1 MKKLAF
7 TIGDFDCIGQDH
19 LHLINEM
26 RKIVMPD
33 NEVVV
38 VLLGDYPSFVNN
50 GIFPIQDYHRRANNL
65 AYFVASSNIRQCI
78 SDSPETVLGYIIND
92 AKCCGYM
99 PIFVAYDDNK
109 DFKGREFLK
118 KNGVSIR
125 FIKRQYAKTKN
136 N

>member
-50 GIFPIQDYHRRANNL
+50 GIFPIQDYSRRANNL
-65 AYFVASSNIRQCI
+65 AYFVKDIRQCI
-78 SDSPETVLGYIIND
+78 CDSPETAFKNVLD
-92 AKCCGYM
+92 HAKQVGFM